1 MPEQG
6 RFVVGAGLAACSST
20 LCDASP
26 RDMASGST
34 GHASRTILTE
44 PPGLGPIT
52 ALLGQ
57 DSEVA
62 QREVAVDALVDATE
76 LVGTLQGQDPPP
88 AGFGLRRLAGLAVQR
103 GLAEMQLGV
112 VWVHPQ
118 ALGTSVQSLREVSK
132 HLVAAG
138 DQGEELPHDGIGGGR
153 PGQAAL
159 KVPERC
165 GPVLSF
171 DGDRAQVE
179 ERL

>member
-1 MPEQG
+1 MPWSTLQNWSG
-6 RFVVGAGLAACSST
+6 RFRVKIRRQQASASAGW
-20 LCDASP
+20 P
-26 RDMASGST
+26 
-34 GHASRTILTE
+34 
-44 PPGLGPIT
+44 
-52 ALLGQ
+52 ALRA
-57 DSEVA
+57 E
-62 QREVAVDALVDATE
+62 
-76 LVGTLQGQDPPP
+76 
-88 AGFGLRRLAGLAVQR
+88 R

-118 ALGTSVQSLREVSK
+118 ALGTSVQSLREVSE